1 MTRDELVIESAST
14 PILQIGSAPY
24 DSLYNSMGY
33 IHGKPL
39 IDDPRWDTGKIHVYQ
54 WSIESGEYATL
65 VFEVTDY
72 SIGIEKLQLVETSP
86 GLLDG

>member
-1 MTRDELVIESAST
+1 
-14 PILQIGSAPY
+14 
-24 DSLYNSMGY
+24 MGY

-39 IDDPRWDTGKIHVYQ
+39 IDDPRWDTGKTHVYQ

-72 SIGIEKLQLVETSP
+72 SIGIEKLQSVETVRACWMDESMKK
-86 GLLDG
+86 GYLR

>member
-1 MTRDELVIESAST
+1 
-14 PILQIGSAPY
+14 
-24 DSLYNSMGY
+24 MG
-33 IHGKPL
+33 L
-39 IDDPRWDTGKIHVYQ
+39 IKAALGAAGGVLADQWKTHVYQ

-72 SIGIEKLQLVETSP
+72 SIGIEKLQSVETSL